1 MYNYK
6 INTKNKFRNF
16 CVKGGNMFN
25 KRSFL
30 AIVVS
35 IIIVFTT
42 TFGVLMY
49 LDRRDY
55 RIFLGNQYQKDLYE
69 IVSNVESLQAS
80 LSKVPVTMSE
90 KQAIIIFS
98 EIWRQAGAAQDR
110 LNSLPISHE
119 ALFQTSKFLAQVG
132 DFSYTLLKRSS
143 SGQGLSESELKTLE
157 KLNDYAGY
165 LNVKLHELQQEVSE
179 GKLDWTEIKLKG
191 KVLFSQNLQN
201 PVDVKFKNISKEL
214 QQYPTLIYDGPFS
227 ENVLNIKPKILEQ
240 PKISIDEAKRIVK
253 DILGNDKVQSIDTYS
268 SKQGGKI
275 PVYPFKVTMKGNKDA
290 TVDVDVSQNGGKIVY
305 LLNTREVKSS
315 KLNMKQAIERGMK
328 YLENIGYR
336 DMFPTYTLKYD
347 NIALI
352 NYVYVQ
358 DRVVVY
364 PDQIKLKI
372 ALDNGE
378 IIGIEAQHFLVAHT
392 ERRIPTARI
401 TPQEA
406 KANVSK
412 NLNIKN
418 IRLTII
424 PMESLKEVLCYE
436 FFGEYKGEKFFIY
449 INAQDGTE
457 ERILKLIDTP
467 NGELTI

>member
-1 MYNYK
+1 
-6 INTKNKFRNF
+6 
-16 CVKGGNMFN
+16 MFN

-42 TFGVLMY
+42 TFGMLMY

-69 IVSNVESLQAS
+69 IVSNVEALQAS

-90 KQAIIIFS
+90 KQGIILFS
-98 EIWRQAGAAQDR
+98 EIWRQAGAAQDK

-119 ALFQTSKFLAQVG
+119 ALSQTSKFLSQVG

-143 SGQGLSESELKTLE
+143 SGQSLNEVELKTLE
-157 KLNDYAGY
+157 KLNDYAGF
-165 LNVKLHELQQEVSE
+165 LNVKLHELQQEVSQ
-179 GKLDWTEIKLKG
+179 GKIDWTEIKLKG
-191 KVLFSQNLQN
+191 KVLFSQQLQN
-201 PVDVKFKNISKEL
+201 PVDVKFEQISKEL

-227 ENVLNIKPKILEQ
+227 ENVLNIKPKVLSE

-268 SKQGGKI
+268 NKQGGKI
-275 PVYPFKVTMKGNKDA
+275 PVYPFKVKMKGNNEA
-290 TVDVDVSQNGGKIVY
+290 TVDVDISQNGGKVVY
-305 LLNTREVKSS
+305 LLDTREVKGS
-315 KLNMKQAIERGMK
+315 KISMKQAVEKGMK
-328 YLENIGYR
+328 FLESIGYR
-336 DMFPTYTLKYD
+336 DMIPSYTLKYD

-358 DRVVVY
+358 DKVVVY

-372 ALDNGE
+372 ALDNGD
-378 IIGIEAQHFLVAHT
+378 IIGVEAQHYLVAHT
-392 ERRIPTARI
+392 ERKIPKPRI

-406 KANVSK
+406 RNNVSR

-418 IRLTII
+418 VRLTLI
-424 PMESLKEVLCYE
+424 PMESLREVLCYE
-436 FFGEYKGEKFFIY
+436 FYGEYKGEKFIVY
-449 INAQDGTE
+449 INAMDGVE
-457 ERILKLIDTP
+457 ERILKIMDTP
-467 NGELTI
+467 NGELTM